1 MSILLETGNK
11 IRSDVA
17 WDMYLLDTVPAL
29 DKLWSQGKFEQ
40 FETYKALAG
49 LTYKDYIE
57 KNKHRLDTSLFYC
70 PYIPLEVVNVKF
82 TVTK

>member
-1 MSILLETGNK
+1 MSLLLDAGNK
-11 IRSDVA
+11 IRTAVA
-17 WDMYLLDTVPAL
+17 WDMYLLDNVPAL

-57 KNKHRLDTSLFYC
+57 KNKYHPNAGLFYC
-70 PYIPLEVVNVKF
+70 PYIPIEFTNVEF